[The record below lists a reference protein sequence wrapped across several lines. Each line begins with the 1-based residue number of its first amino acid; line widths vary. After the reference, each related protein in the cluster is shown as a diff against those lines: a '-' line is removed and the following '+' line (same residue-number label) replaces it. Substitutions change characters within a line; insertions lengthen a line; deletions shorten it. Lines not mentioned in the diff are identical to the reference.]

1 MGETYSAMMDLK
13 SAKLR
18 RVGGSSPPAALVAKI
33 NALVE
38 LSVNSFKQFL
48 TLLKTSPDAEMPKK
62 FDKDV
67 CRPALLAHFHLG
79 RLSDKYQ
86 GMSGMCKS
94 LQRGS
99 FDRACIRCA
108 RVSVSAKKVASFF
121 CVYFFARTSLR
132 KIYKVFCDLCE
143 I

>member
-18 RVGGSSPPAALVAKI
+18 RVGGCSPPAALVAKT

-86 GMSGMCKS
+86 GMSGICKKQKS
-94 LQRGS
+94 
-99 FDRACIRCA
+99 
-108 RVSVSAKKVASFF
+108 
-121 CVYFFARTSLR
+121 
-132 KIYKVFCDLCE
+132 
-143 I
+143 

>member
-18 RVGGSSPPAALVAKI
+18 RVGGSSPPAALVAKT

-94 LQRGS
+94 LQS
-99 FDRACIRCA
+99 FHGTLM
-108 RVSVSAKKVASFF
+108 SQ
-121 CVYFFARTSLR
+121 
-132 KIYKVFCDLCE
+132 
-143 I
+143 